1 MRDQNSTKTQFF
13 AETESLRQR
22 VAQLETREADQLQAE
37 KVQNAL
43 YLIADSVHVVKDIRT
58 FYATI
63 HGIVSELMY
72 ANNFFIALYDHNQ
85 QMINFPYFVDEVDT
99 SIPDPNEWVK
109 MGLNNAKGMTA
120 YVIRNGKPLHISQ
133 EEYNNLIQ
141 QGEIAAVGEPPV
153 DWLGVPLKTGNE
165 TLGVLTVQS
174 YLEETL
180 YDDKDLALLT
190 FVAQHIAT
198 ALERKQAEEVLKKA
212 HGQLE
217 RRVEERTA
225 ELSLTNSA
233 LQKEIAE
240 HQETE
245 KVRAALYRIADTVN
259 VVEDMQSFYAMIQS
273 IISELMYAKNFY
285 IALYDHDRQTVN
297 FPYYMDE
304 VDLAI
309 PNPNIWEKMGLGE
322 AKGMTAHII
331 RTGKPVHVTKESYDR
346 MLLENEIAAV
356 GEPPIDW
363 LGVPLK
369 TNKETIGVLTVQSY
383 TEGILYTD
391 NDLTLLTFV
400 AQHIATALERVRL
413 QAEARERMA
422 ELTTINSISQT
433 ISTELKLEALIPLVG
448 EQVHQVFEADAAD
461 VALRDPHTP
470 LVHYPYSY
478 RQDVS
483 CLPVGEGLVLRIIET
498 GKALLI
504 NEDDE
509 GHNTE
514 PNIDFAGTSMFSY
527 LGVPITANKQTIGV
541 ISVQSATEEN
551 RFDESDLH
559 LLTTIAANVGTAIQ
573 NARLYEE
580 IQRREKEMRALVEIG
595 REISA
600 TLHLPTVLER
610 IVTVPHT
617 LLMARDSV
625 IYLLSPDGSFF
636 QSTVAIGRYSEELKS
651 DPVSLEEGILGEIAK
666 KGIAEII
673 NDTAIDPRAKHVAGT
688 PENQPENLLCAP
700 FHSRE
705 QVIGLMAV
713 WRGSD
718 HPLFTQ
724 ADLDFLVGLSQQ
736 AVIAIDNAKLFNQSQ
751 EAKEV
756 AETANRAKSEFLAN
770 MSHEIRTPMNAVLG
784 FTELLDS
791 LLIDPKQRNYLD
803 SIKAGGK
810 GLLTIINDIL
820 DLSKIDAGKLEL
832 QFEPVNPWK
841 IADEIHAIFSLKTTQ
856 KKLELIVEI
865 DPDLPKTLLLDEV
878 RLRQVLFNLVGNAIK
893 FTNQGSVTLSVRHKA
908 VADDDGAIDLL
919 ITVKDTGI
927 GIPQEEQEYMFESFR
942 QQKGQRA
949 KMYGGTG
956 LGLAISKRLVQLMG
970 GDIFVNS
977 EVGLGTA
984 FEIRLRN
991 VTVMTT
997 VNSISAIEQP
1007 DNQRFVFQKCTVLVV
1022 DDVLP
1027 NRQLIKGFFD
1037 STEITMIEAQNGEV
1051 ALLLAEK
1058 HRPDL
1063 ILMDIKMPL
1072 MDGKEATKVLKSD
1085 EDLKHIPIVV
1095 LTSDIQ
1101 LSEADVG
1108 NGDGFDGLLHKP
1120 ISKNTLFQEISR
1132 FLQYHVKKETKTSAG
1147 STRIGLREELPAD
1160 KIDQLPELIEHLEH
1174 TFMPKWEDIQNRQ
1187 SLKVVKEFAYELKTL
1202 GEGSAIDSITKY
1214 GNDLLFHT
1222 GAFDIEKI
1230 RISLTEF
1237 PDLVDTLKT
1246 VR

>member
-1 MRDQNSTKTQFF
+1 MIDQNSTKTKIS

-22 VAQLETREADQLQAE
+22 VAQLEKREVDHLQAE

-43 YLIADSVHVVKDIRT
+43 YRIADSVHVVKNIRT

-72 ANNFFIALYDHNQ
+72 ANNFFIALYDHSQ

-99 SIPDPNEWVK
+99 AIPDPNEWVK
-109 MGLNNAKGMTA
+109 MGLDNAKGVTA
-120 YVIRNGKPLHISQ
+120 YVIRTGKPIHVSQ
-133 EEYNNLIQ
+133 KEYNKLIQ
-141 QGEIAAVGEPPV
+141 QGEIEAVGEPSM
-153 DWLGVPLKTGNE
+153 DWLGVPLQTGNE
-165 TLGVLTVQS
+165 TIGVLTVQS
-174 YLEETL
+174 YLEDNL
-180 YDDKDLALLT
+180 YNEKDLALLI

-198 ALERKQAEEVLKKA
+198 ALERIQAEAVLKQAHEE
-212 HGQLE
+212 LE
-217 RRVEERTA
+217 QRVEERTA

-245 KVRAALYRIADTVN
+245 KVQAALYRIADTVN

-285 IALYDHDRQTVN
+285 IALYDHARQMVN

-331 RTGKPVHVTKESYDR
+331 RTGKPVHVTKEAYDK
-346 MLLENEIAAV
+346 MLLQNEIAAV
-356 GEPPIDW
+356 GEPPVDW

-391 NDLTLLTFV
+391 KDLTLLTFV
-400 AQHIATALERVRL
+400 AQHIATALERMRL
-413 QAEARERMA
+413 QAEAREHMA

-433 ISTELKLEALIPLVG
+433 ISTELELEALIPLVG
-448 EQVHQVFEADAAD
+448 EQIHRVFDADVAE
-461 VALRDPHTP
+461 VALRDPHTH

-478 RQDVS
+478 KQEIS
-483 CLPVGEGLVLRIIET
+483 CIPMGEELVLRIIET

-504 NEDDE
+504 NEDIE

-514 PNIDFAGTSMFSY
+514 SNIDFAGTSMFSY

-541 ISVQSATEEN
+541 ISVQSATEDN
-551 RFDESDLH
+551 HFDESDLH

-573 NARLYEE
+573 NARLYQE

-600 TLHLPTVLER
+600 SLHLPTVLER

-617 LLMARDSV
+617 LLAARDSV
-625 IYLLSPDGSFF
+625 IYLLSPDGQSF
-636 QSTVAIGRYSEELKS
+636 QSTVAIGHYSKELKS

-673 NDTAIDPRAKHVAGT
+673 NDTSSDPRVKHVAGT
-688 PENQPENLLCAP
+688 PKNQPENLLCAP
-700 FHSRE
+700 LRSRK

-713 WRGSD
+713 WRGFD
-718 HPLFTQ
+718 QPLFKQ
-724 ADLDFLVGLSQQ
+724 ADLEFLVGLSQQ

-751 EAKEV
+751 DAKEA
-756 AETANRAKSEFLAN
+756 AEKANQAKSEFLAN

-791 LLIDPKQRNYLD
+791 LVMDPKQRNYLD
-803 SIKAGGK
+803 AIKTGGK

-820 DLSKIDAGKLEL
+820 DLSKIEAGKLEM
-832 QFEPVNPWK
+832 QYESVNPRK
-841 IADEIHAIFSLKTTQ
+841 IADEIHAIFSLKTSH
-856 KKLELIVEI
+856 KDLDLIVET
-865 DPDLPKTLLLDEV
+865 DPDLPESLLLDEV

-893 FTNQGSVTLSVRHKA
+893 FTDKGSVTLSMQHKA
-908 VADDDGAIDLL
+908 AGGDDGAIDLM

-927 GIPQEEQEYMFESFR
+927 GIPQEEQKFIFESFR
-942 QQKGQRA
+942 QQKGQKT
-949 KMYGGTG
+949 KMFGGTG
-956 LGLAISKRLVQLMG
+956 LGLAISKRLVRLMG
-970 GDIFVNS
+970 GDIVLQS
-977 EVGLGTA
+977 EVTHGTM
-984 FEIRLRN
+984 FEIQLPN
-991 VTVMTT
+991 VAVLTAL
-997 VNSISAIEQP
+997 NSASTKEQP
-1007 DNQRFVFQKCTVLVV
+1007 DNHGIVFQKSTILVV
-1022 DDVLP
+1022 DDVSP

-1037 STEITMIEAQNGEV
+1037 GTDITLLEAENGEV
-1051 ALLLAEK
+1051 GLLQAEK

-1085 EDLKHIPIVV
+1085 KELMHIPIIV

-1101 LSEADVG
+1101 LNVEDVG
-1108 NGDGFDGLLHKP
+1108 NAHGFDGLLHKP
-1120 ISKNTLFQEISR
+1120 ISKNALFHEISR
-1132 FLQYHVKKETKTSAG
+1132 FILHHVKKENETSAV
-1147 STRIGLREELPAD
+1147 SARIELQKELPDDAV
-1160 KIDQLPELIEHLEH
+1160 DQLQELIEHLEH
-1174 TFMPKWEDIQNRQ
+1174 VLLPKWQKIQNRQ
-1187 SLKVVKEFAYELKTL
+1187 SLKVVKQFAQELKTL
-1202 GEGSAIDSITKY
+1202 GDGYAMGTVTKF
-1214 GNDLLFHT
+1214 GNDLLIHT
-1222 GAFDIEKI
+1222 GAFDIEKV
-1230 RISLTEF
+1230 RLALSEF
-1237 PDLVDTLKT
+1237 PDLIDMLKT